1 MRPITVEVDIAAPP
15 DFVWERLADL
25 SSHSEWM
32 SDATSISFATDQR
45 RGVGVR
51 MEVPTRVGPLRVTD
65 IMEIDEWIGGKRI
78 GVRHVGRIGGW
89 GRFEL
94 SGNHSPSRI
103 TWVEQLRFPWY
114 LGGALVKWLSR
125 PVLHRIFRAN
135 LTRFQQWVEANWA
148 PEG

>member
-1 MRPITVEVDIAAPP
+1 
-15 DFVWERLADL
+15 
-25 SSHSEWM
+25 
-32 SDATSISFATDQR
+32 
-45 RGVGVR
+45 

-65 IMEIDEWIGGKRI
+65 IMEIYEWIEGKRM

-94 SGNHSPSRI
+94 SGSHPASRI

-135 LTRFQQWVEANWA
+135 LTRFQRWVEANWA
-148 PEG
+148 PES